1 MPAAAVHAAFQARL
15 VAQWDESDAVIIEG
29 NTVTVPPD
37 EPHVLIQYPVAN
49 GEKPSLGRRFFE
61 EGAARIVL
69 NIPVGTGL
77 SAGLAMADTLAGIF
91 REVRFDGIQ
100 TFASSGPLVN
110 DISDE
115 GNWFELTCD
124 RSVSIPVRRLMR

>member
-15 VAQWDESDAVIIEG
+15 VAQWDESDAVIVEG

-77 SAGLAMADTLAGIF
+77 SAGLTMADALAAIF
-91 REVRFDGIQ
+91 REVRFDSIQ
-100 TFASSGPLVN
+100 TFETSGPIIN
-110 DISDE
+110 DVSDE
-115 GNWFELTCD
+115 GNWFEL
-124 RSVSIPVRRLMR
+124 SVIVPYRYQFDG